1 MYPGT
6 WAASTP
12 DKPALV
18 MAGSGRTLT
27 YAELDDRSLR
37 VARHLRSVGLR
48 TGDVVALISDNTPE
62 AYEVYWA
69 ALRSGLYVTAVNHNL
84 SADEASYIVRD
95 CGARALVVSGAKADL
110 VRRLD
115 VDVEDRL
122 VFGQGAEGPALDGF
136 GDYEAALAAAG
147 NEALPEQPHGEDFL
161 YSSGTTGRPKGVKV
175 ALPPISVDEPGYS
188 YVRIFGGLYGFGPDT
203 VYLSPAPVYHAAP
216 LRFGGV
222 VHATGGTLV
231 MMEKFDAE
239 GALRA
244 IQEHRVTHT
253 QMVPTM
259 FVRLLKLDEA
269 VRASYDVGS
278 LRCVVHAAAPCP
290 VEVKRRMIEWLG
302 PIVQEYY
309 ASTEANGATMIDSE
323 TWLAH
328 PGSVGKALLGVLHVC
343 GEDGREVGPGEVGTI
358 WFERDEVPFAYHND
372 PARTA
377 STQHP
382 DHPTW
387 TTVGDLGYVDDDGFL
402 YLTDR
407 LAFMVISGGVNI
419 YPQEVED
426 LFSLHPSVADIAV
439 IGVPDEE
446 MGERVV
452 AFVQPAPGVRTDGA
466 AGDALAAEL
475 TAYARERIA
484 HYKVPREILFRDE
497 LPRTPTGKMVKGRL
511 REEYAGSTDAGDRDQ
526 PSGGQR
532 PVARPLR

>member
-6 WAASTP
+6 WAATTP

-37 VARHLRSVGLR
+37 LARHLRDRGLR
-48 TGDVVALISDNTPE
+48 TGDVVALLSDNTPE

-95 CGARALVVSGAKADL
+95 CGAKALVVSAAKADL
-110 VRRLD
+110 VRGLD
-115 VDVEDRL
+115 VEVGER
-122 VFGQGAEGPALDGF
+122 VAYGGAVDGF

-147 NEALPEQPHGEDFL
+147 NEPLPEQPHGDDFL

-175 ALPPISVDEPGYS
+175 SLPSIRVDEPGYS
-188 YVRIFGGLYGFGPDT
+188 YVTIFGGLYDFGQDT

-222 VHATGGTLV
+222 VHALGGTLV

-244 IQEHRVTHT
+244 IQQHRVTHT

-259 FVRLLKLDEA
+259 FVRLLKLDER
-269 VRASYDVGS
+269 VRASYDVSS

-290 VEVKRRMIEWLG
+290 VEVKRRMIDWLG

-328 PGSVGKALLGVLHVC
+328 PGSVGTALLGVLHIC
-343 GEDGREVGPGEVGTI
+343 GEDGAELGPGEVGTVY
-358 WFERDEVPFAYHND
+358 FERDAVPFAYHND
-372 PARTA
+372 PEKTA
-377 STQHP
+377 GTQHP
-382 DHPTW
+382 AHPTW
-387 TTVGDLGYVDDDGFL
+387 TTVGDLGYVDEEGFL
-402 YLTDR
+402 FLTDR
-407 LAFMVISGGVNI
+407 KAFMIISGGVNI

-426 LFSLHPSVADIAV
+426 LFSLHPAVADIAV

-452 AFVQPAPGVRTDGA
+452 AFVQPSAAAVPGD
-466 AGDALAAEL
+466 DLASEL
-475 TAYARERIA
+475 TAYARDRIA
-484 HYKVPREILFRDE
+484 HYKVPREIVFRDE

-511 REEYAGSTDAGDRDQ
+511 REEYAG
-526 PSGGQR
+526 
-532 PVARPLR
+532 